1 MSESTRHFETL
12 TIHGE
17 RMAGTHSS
25 GDPVVYPKEGS
36 TIFRMGEDENVGP
49 IYTRHD
55 NPNRQ
60 QLETML
66 ALLEGGEACA
76 AFASGMA
83 ASSAIL
89 QSLRPGDHLLIPLDL
104 YHGVRTLARD
114 LLKPWNLAVD
124 AVDMTDPVKVK
135 KAIRPETKMVWME
148 TPSNPLLQITDIE
161 AITSICRERGILTVV
176 DNTWPSPIL
185 QRPIELGTDLVLHST
200 SKYIGGHSDLLG
212 GAVIARSAEGLFESI
227 RKNQSVSGAV
237 PSPDDCWLMLRSIR
251 TLPWRMRGHDEHAM
265 QVARYLAGHPAVSG
279 VFYPGLEDHPGYKIA
294 RRQMDGFGGM
304 LSFLV
309 KGDRAATKR
318 VFLGS
323 KLIIPATSLGGVES
337 LWEHRI
343 RSEGPKS
350 ETPENLIRLSVGL
363 EHPDDLI
370 QDISQALKR
379 V

>member
-1 MSESTRHFETL
+1 MSEKKRHFETIS
-12 TIHGE
+12 IHGE
-17 RMAGTHSS
+17 RTVGNHSA
-25 GDPVVYPKEGS
+25 GDPVVYPKVGS
-36 TIFRMGEDENVGP
+36 TIFRMGEDETKGP

-55 NPNRQ
+55 NPNRR

-66 ALLEGGEACA
+66 ALLEGGDACA

-89 QSLRPGDHLLIPLDL
+89 QSLRPRDHLLIPLDL
-104 YHGVRTLARD
+104 YHGVRTLALD
-114 LLKPWNLAVD
+114 LLKPWKLDVE
-124 AVDMTDPVKVK
+124 AVDMTDPEKVE
-135 KAIRPETKMVWME
+135 KALRPETKMVWME
-148 TPSNPLLQITDIE
+148 TPSNPLLQITDIA
-161 AITSICRERGILTVV
+161 AITSICRNRGILTVV

-185 QRPIELGTDLVLHST
+185 QRPIEFGTDLVLHSS
-200 SKYIGGHSDLLG
+200 SKYLGGHSDLLG
-212 GAVIARSAEGLFESI
+212 GAVIARSATGFFESI
-227 RKNQSVSGAV
+227 RKNQSVSGSV

-251 TLPWRMRGHDEHAM
+251 TLPWRMRGHTENAM
-265 QVARYLAGHPAVSG
+265 QVARYLSSHPAVTE
-279 VFYPGLEDHPGYKIA
+279 VYYPGLENHPGHEVA

-309 KGDRAATKR
+309 KGDRAAAKR

-323 KLIIPATSLGGVES
+323 ELIIPATSLGGVES

-343 RSEGPKS
+343 RSEGPES
-350 ETPENLIRLSVGL
+350 ETPETLIRLSVGL

-370 QDISQALKR
+370 QDIGQALEK